1 MSLVID
7 NRPALQGKPGFH
19 AFIVGVSAYTNLPA
33 PEQPA
38 NPASFGMRQL
48 SATALSAYKVYQW
61 LLKCQANLPM
71 PLATCRLLL
80 SPTPAEFQKEPG
92 LQGLGTSCV
101 LNHFLKDAKEWRE
114 DVSAQAENIAFFYFA
129 GHGIQR
135 SKTDQVLLLEDFN
148 DGIGG
153 VLRNSV
159 DVHSLRNG
167 MAPSPKRPNIGRTQ
181 FYFIDAC
188 RNLPFQITDFEK
200 LDATAVF
207 DVELSGFDDR
217 RAPIFHA
224 AIPDGKGFAV
234 PLEQTL
240 FSKVLLECLEGSA
253 AESPET
259 DGEIRWHVSYKSLSE
274 VLHDQLEALSK
285 GFGVEQPSVADG
297 FGKDAI
303 ICYLDSAPEVPTVF
317 EVEPSDAST
326 QTHVRILDDDGMPV
340 RELPLPL
347 SPHPYSEKL
356 PAGFYQF
363 VVTIEPPT
371 SPYINRQMAKPVK
384 LPSTTLRLRVLP

>member
-7 NRPALQGKPGFH
+7 NRQTLQDKPGFH
-19 AFIVGVSAYTNLPA
+19 ALIAGVSAYANLPA
-33 PEQPA
+33 PDQPA
-38 NPASFGMRQL
+38 SAASFGMRQL
-48 SATALSAYKVYQW
+48 SATSLSAYKVYQW
-61 LLKCQANLPM
+61 LLKCQANLSL
-71 PLATCRLLL
+71 PLATCRILL
-80 SPTPAEFQKEPG
+80 SPTAAELQKEPA
-92 LQGLGTSCV
+92 LQGLGSACI

-114 DVSAQAENIAFFYFA
+114 DVSTHADNVAFFYFA

-167 MAPSPKRPNIGRTQ
+167 MAPSAKRPNIGRTQ

-188 RNLPFQITDFEK
+188 RNLPSQITDFEK

-224 AIPDGKGFAV
+224 AIPDGKGYAI

-240 FSKVLLECLEGSA
+240 FCKVLLECLEGSA
-253 AESPET
+253 AEAPEAGGVT
-259 DGEIRWHVSYKSLSE
+259 RWHVSYKSLSE
-274 VLHDQLEALSK
+274 VLHDELERLSK
-285 GFGVEQPSVADG
+285 EYGVEQPSVADG

-303 ICYLDSAPEVPTVF
+303 ICYLNSAPEVPTVF
-317 EVEPSDAST
+317 EVEPSNASIHT
-326 QTHVRILDDDGMPV
+326 RVRIMDDDGMPV

-347 SPHPYSEKL
+347 NPHPYSEKL

-363 VVTIEPPT
+363 VVTIDPPT
-371 SPYINRQMAKPVK
+371 DPYINRQMAKPIK
-384 LPSTTLRLRVLP
+384 LPSTTLKLRVMP